1 MSDETN
7 QIHLM
12 TADIVGDHI
21 IPAENFLRR
30 RDPDRI
36 GNREAGYSP

>member
-12 TADIVGDHI
+12 PAYIVADHI
-21 IPAENFLRR
+21 IPAEDFLRR
-30 RDPDRI
+30 RDPD
-36 GNREAGYSP
+36 GVGDREAGYSP